1 VDAIPPAL
9 LTGGGLTGVLTFL
22 IVALVRG
29 WLVPGSVHSEQLA
42 DKDAQI
48 TRLWGTVESLTESVR
63 KYAISAETAAYA
75 LHEVERVAKA
85 QRLGDES

>member
-1 VDAIPPAL
+1 MDGIPPAL
-9 LTGGGLTGVLTFL
+9 LTGGGLTGVLTLL
-22 IVALVRG
+22 IVAFIKG
-29 WLVPGSVHSEQLA
+29 WLVVGSVHREQLA

-48 TRLWGTVESLTESVR
+48 VRLWDTVGSLTESVR

-85 QRLGDES
+85 QRLGDE